1 VTETPDAAGGP
12 LPGVFVAF
20 EGGDGAGKSTQA
32 RALAEA
38 LRASGRE
45 VVLTREPGGT
55 SAAEAIRDVVLDP
68 AHTGLDPRAEAL
80 LFAAS
85 RGEHVARLVRP
96 ALQRGA
102 VVITDRYLDSSI
114 AYQGVARGLGLEVV
128 EELNLWATRDLLPD
142 LTVVLDVDAGHGL
155 ARVTD
160 PNRLEDEPESFHA
173 VVVQA
178 FRDLA
183 ARDPQRYLVIPA
195 SGDRDAIA
203 AQVLARVEQLL
214 DRAPTA
220 QTDPV
225 AVSSAAAPP
234 HDQSEPGAAT

>member
-1 VTETPDAAGGP
+1 MTPDAAAP
-12 LPGVFVAF
+12 DAALPGVFVAF

-32 RALAEA
+32 RALAQALEA
-38 LRASGRE
+38 AGRE

-55 SAAEAIRDVVLDP
+55 PAAEAIRDVVLDP
-68 AHTGLDPRAEAL
+68 RHTGLDPRAEAL

-96 ALQRGA
+96 ALERGA

-114 AYQGVARGLGLEVV
+114 AYQGIARGLGADVV
-128 EELNLWATRDLLPD
+128 EELSLWATRGLLPH

-160 PNRLEDEPESFHA
+160 PNRLEHEPESFHA

-203 AQVLARVEQLL
+203 AQVLER
-214 DRAPTA
+214 
-220 QTDPV
+220 
-225 AVSSAAAPP
+225 VSSLLAAR
-234 HDQSEPGAAT
+234 GAET